1 LKTAG
6 NRRLFCLNKFFME
19 APLQNKA
26 ASRPLMTLDPAD
38 YFPRQ
43 EEKAIVDLKDFLF
56 QGLILREKDFR
67 AQVESTDWSL
77 YRDKYTG
84 IICSADAIV
93 PLWAW
98 MVISSALSPF
108 AKDIAVGSPDR
119 LDDIFQMR
127 RLEQLNPEDYRGQR
141 VVVKGCG
148 DRPIGEGAYAIIARK
163 LAPVCR
169 ALMFGEPCS
178 TVPVFR
184 N

>member
-1 LKTAG
+1 
-6 NRRLFCLNKFFME
+6 ME
-19 APLQNKA
+19 TPLQNKA
-26 ASRPLMTLDPAD
+26 TSRPVISLDPAD

-43 EEKAIVDLKDFLF
+43 EEIAIVDLKDFLF

-67 AQVESTDWSL
+67 AQVEATDWSL

-84 IICSADAIV
+84 IICSADAII

-98 MVISSALSPF
+98 MVISSSLAPY
-108 AKDIAVGSPDR
+108 AKDIAVGPADQ
-119 LDDIFQMR
+119 LGDIFQMR

-148 DRPIGEGAYAIIARK
+148 DRHVREGAYAIIARK
-163 LAPVCR
+163 LAPVSR

-178 TVPVFR
+178 TVPVYR